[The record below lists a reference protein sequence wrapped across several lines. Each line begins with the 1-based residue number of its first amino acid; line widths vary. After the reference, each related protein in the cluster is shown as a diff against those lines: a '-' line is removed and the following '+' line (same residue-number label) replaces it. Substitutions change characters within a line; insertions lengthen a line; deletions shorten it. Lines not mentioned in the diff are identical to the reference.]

1 MKYIKYLTIA
11 ISLLGAFGCKND
23 VLPKPNGHLRLDYEH
38 PTYKP
43 FNDAC
48 SYTFE
53 VNKNANVKTGEN
65 CSFSIDYPKMKAT
78 IFISHKNVRNNIDS
92 LLRDAQK
99 LTFEHVIKADD
110 IIEQPFVNTQDRVY
124 GMFYEVNGNA
134 ASQVQFY
141 VTDSISNFINCS
153 VYFYAKPNYDSILPA
168 ADYIRND
175 VKHLME
181 SFKWKK

>member
-1 MKYIKYLTIA
+1 MKYLSYLSLTILLL
-11 ISLLGAFGCKND
+11 SLFGCKND
-23 VLPKPNGHLRLDYEH
+23 VLPKPNGHLRLDYET
-38 PTYKP
+38 PSYKA
-43 FNDAC
+43 FNNSC
-48 SYTFE
+48 SYSFE
-53 VNKNANVKTGEN
+53 VNSNAKVKPGKD

-78 IFISHKNVRNNIDS
+78 IFVSYKSVQNNIDS

-110 IIEQPFVNTQDRVY
+110 IIEQPFVNQEDRVF

-141 VTDSISNFINCS
+141 VTDSISNFVNCS